1 MTKKQRNSINV
12 KNKLIKQEEKFR
24 DSIKRAFKK
33 FGFIVDEIYFKREIL
48 RTTYPINFPE
58 TRDIIVGET
67 IILECYNIK
76 HVPKPAPRARKKNR
90 KKST

>member
-1 MTKKQRNSINV
+1 M
-12 KNKLIKQEEKFR
+12 KNKLTKEKQFYN
-24 DSIKRAFKK
+24 SIKRAFKK
-33 FGFIVDEIYFKREIL
+33 IGIIVDEIYFKREIL